1 MRRFII
7 RRALASVV
15 TMLLVITAIF
25 ALTRS
30 FGDPRTIYLSDEFNT
45 DLSMS
50 KKQWDDLGVE
60 FGLDKPMVYQ
70 YGLFI
75 GRLLKGDLGTSVHQ
89 RRPVLDL
96 IMERLP
102 ATAQLAL
109 GAFIL
114 TIAMGLPLG
123 ILSAVRRGTMVDLGG
138 RLLAVLGHA
147 LPSFWVAVIL
157 VIVFGVYLGW
167 VPTYGHKGINSF
179 ILPCITLGWG
189 SASGVL
195 RLTRSS
201 MLEVLDSE
209 YVKLAR
215 AKGVSG
221 RGVVWKHALRN
232 ALITPL
238 TVMGLTLGGLITGSV
253 IIETVFAWPGIGLL
267 SIQSV
272 YKSDYATVQGV
283 FLFVTA
289 VYIVAAFLVDVAYA
303 WVDPRIRY
311 G

>member
-114 TIAMGLPLG
+114 TIALGLPLG
-123 ILSAVRRGTMVDLGG
+123 IISAVRRGTMLDLGG

-215 AKGVSG
+215 AKGVSS
-221 RGVVWKHALRN
+221 RSVVWKHALRN

-238 TVMGLTLGGLITGSV
+238 TVAGLTLGGLITGSV

-289 VYIVAAFLVDVAYA
+289 VYIGAAFLVDIAYA